1 MRGIFLLI
9 FFLST
14 SATVGDILKVKIDGI
29 IDSVASEFI
38 FQAVREAEEQ
48 EVEFLF
54 IELSTPGGVGIY
66 MQEIVQHILNSEV
79 PTVCYVQPKGAR
91 AASAGFFILLA
102 ADVAAMAPGTNTGAA
117 HPVFPFSSEEKNKV
131 MMEKVT
137 NDFLA
142 NLRAIVKQR
151 GRNYEL
157 AEEAVLKSKS
167 YTAVEALE
175 GELIDLVAENET
187 ELLERLEGKIVTRL
201 SGKKYVIKTKG
212 QKVVSFEMSLRQKIL
227 SNIANPNMAMIL
239 GVIGLLGLYLEFTNP
254 GLFVPGVIGG
264 ICFLLSLLGFSL
276 LPISLIGVLLIVLAL
291 GLIVAE
297 ATIQGFGLFGIGGG
311 ISMLFG
317 LLFLI
322 DTPNP
327 ELRIQFGLALAV
339 AFSFA
344 IIMIFLLR
352 LAVKSQMHRISTG
365 VESLVGMVGKAR
377 SQIDKRS
384 GKVFVNGEWWN
395 AVSTEPIGKGSQV
408 RIVESGELVLKVERH
423 LITEEFR

>member
-9 FFLST
+9 FFLSI
-14 SATVGDILKVKIDGI
+14 SATAGDILKVKIDGV
-29 IDSVASEFI
+29 IDPVASEFI

-48 EVEFLF
+48 EVEFLL

-66 MQEIVQHILNSEV
+66 MQEIVQSILNSEV

-91 AASAGFFILLA
+91 SASAGFFILIA

-137 NDFLA
+137 NDLLA
-142 NLRAIVKQR
+142 NLRSIVKQR

-167 YTAVEALE
+167 YTEVEALE
-175 GELIDLVAENET
+175 GNLIDLVAENET
-187 ELLERLEGKIVTRL
+187 ELLERLEGKVVTRL
-201 SGKKYVIKTKG
+201 SGEKYVIKTKG
-212 QKVVSFEMSLRQKIL
+212 QKVVSLEMSLRQKIL

-239 GVIGLLGLYLEFTNP
+239 GVIGLLGLYLEFSNP
-254 GLFVPGVIGG
+254 GLFVPGVVGG

-297 ATIQGFGLFGIGGG
+297 ATIQGFGLFGVGGG

-322 DTPNP
+322 DSPNP
-327 ELRIQFGLALAV
+327 ELRIQFGLALSV
-339 AFSFA
+339 AFPFV

-352 LAVKSQMHRISTG
+352 LAVKSQMRKISTG

-377 SQIDKRS
+377 SPIDKRG
-384 GKVFVNGEWWN
+384 GKVFVNGEWWD
-395 AVSTEPIGKGSQV
+395 AVSIEPIGKGSQV
-408 RIVESGELVLKVERH
+408 RIVESGELVLRVEQH
-423 LITEEFR
+423 LITEES